1 MNAVLLRGP
10 KTGRACFK
18 PPQGLSA
25 HLADDP
31 AVRSPEHRPPL
42 NTSTQKLRT
51 KEGAVYIRDAQGNI
65 MATYRFHTVDAIKY
79 LNVEERPLY
88 GSSRLGSYVRRE
100 YLHDIQ
106 ATAHPGPDVVQ
117 PMDLNYELTD
127 HLGNVCAVVS
137 GRLLDGNG
145 GGSAKQPELISASG
159 YEPFGSLLPGR
170 NFSTSSYR
178 YGFQGQEK
186 DDEINGATGTSYAFE
201 YRIHDPRIGRFLSLD
216 PLAAEYPHNSP
227 YAFSENRVIDGIDLE
242 GLEYMKSPAMFA
254 VSSTGDVALRPKF
267 MPTEY
272 KNLGISSMV
281 ELQRQ
286 LQFEKPLVSG
296 KDWVSGFAGL

>member
-1 MNAVLLRGP
+1 
-10 KTGRACFK
+10 
-18 PPQGLSA
+18 
-25 HLADDP
+25 
-31 AVRSPEHRPPL
+31 
-42 NTSTQKLRT
+42 
-51 KEGAVYIRDAQGNI
+51 